1 MGRKK
6 LVAAASAIV
15 AAMLVIAVTFA
26 IFSREQTAPAADS
39 GQKTGA
45 DPGAAAVHGAELVE
59 IRWKTDQDRADAKE
73 PKPQRADVPP
83 RPEGTRPGAKE
94 DDKTD

>member
-26 IFSREQTAPAADS
+26 IFSREQTAPA
-39 GQKTGA
+39 A